1 MVQRVVNIGS
11 AANDGNGDPL
21 RTAFTKINENFT
33 ELYGK
38 GAAGANFDFTDN
50 TLASTNTNGNIELS
64 PNGTGTVIVQDDKF
78 MISTSRVPTATGQA
92 GDKAGMI
99 CWDSSAI
106 YVCIADYDS
115 VSNIWKKASLTSV

>member
-1 MVQRVVNIGS
+1 MVQQVVNIGT

-21 RTAFTKINENFT
+21 RTAFTKVNQNFT

-50 TLASTNTNGNIELS
+50 TLASTNTNGDIELS
-64 PNGTGTVIVQDDKF
+64 PNGTGTVVIQDDKF
-78 MISTSRVPTATGQA
+78 RIATSRVPTALGQA

-99 CWDSSAI
+99 AWDSSAI
-106 YVCIADYDS
+106 YVCIADYNGATP
-115 VSNIWKKASLTSV
+115 VWKKATLGSI